1 MPDSFENSFQG
12 SKQNRYFPLLLA
24 AAIFFM
30 SLAIT
35 YVLWNGAQSVAKRNL
50 QTEFD
55 FRVQEMTDV
64 IVHRMA
70 AYEQVLLGTRGF
82 FTSSERVTRAE
93 FSSYVS
99 SLQLEELF
107 PGIQGVALSEL
118 IPKAKLNRHIALMRK
133 QGFPE
138 YTVNPY
144 GDREVYT
151 AITVIEPF
159 NEMNRRAFGFDMFS
173 EPTRRDAM
181 ERARDTGNAALSGK
195 VTLVQEGDEQA
206 QPGFLMYVPVY
217 KNGASVNSVE
227 LRRANIISWVYAP
240 FRMHDF
246 MEGLG
251 GTRSPDVQ
259 LSIYDGESFSPEA
272 CIYGCGRLG
281 FNSSLF
287 KTIAN
292 VDIAGHAWTMDFVST
307 PEFQKRMQ
315 SERPQFIAVSGTGL
329 SMLLALLVWLLATR
343 RNRAYALAH
352 EMTRQL
358 KESEFRWKYALEGA
372 GDGVWDWNRKQ
383 NTARVSKRW
392 KQMLGYED
400 HDIED
405 ELEVWGKLVH
415 PEEVRHVEEKWNCF
429 VEGKDQ
435 VLSTE
440 FRMRCKDGSWKW
452 IHSRGAAVNRDE
464 KGRVMRAIGTH
475 ADITARKDA
484 ERLELERTRALNEA
498 RDSLR
503 HAQKLEA
510 VGKLT
515 GGVAHDFNNVLQIIS
530 GNIQLLQFLLSGNKE
545 VEKRLQNM
553 LGAVDRGSKLSSQL
567 LAFARRQPLQPA
579 VVNLYAVIQN
589 MDDLLHRALGAS
601 IQLQVKACEGLWNTF
616 VDPSQLE
623 NVILNLVINARDA
636 MPEGGTLLIKLE
648 NTELKNKF
656 ANLPQEVAAGDYV
669 LLCICDTGTGMSP
682 EVLEQVFEPFFTTK
696 PAGEGTGLGLS
707 MAYGFVKQSG
717 GHIQIES
724 EVGKGTLIR
733 IYLPRSLQEA
743 MPRPAL
749 KTEPAA
755 GGRETILVVEDD
767 LDVQTTVIGMLKILG
782 YHVLAAENGDRALE
796 IIKSNPG
803 IDLLFSDVVM
813 PGALSAPELAKQA
826 RQIQPHIA
834 VLFTSGYTRNALV
847 SGGRLEE
854 GVQLLSKPYTH
865 TQLAQRIRQVLS
877 QQDRQNLGKKTAM
890 S

>member
-1 MPDSFENSFQG
+1 
-12 SKQNRYFPLLLA
+12 
-24 AAIFFM
+24 
-30 SLAIT
+30 
-35 YVLWNGAQSVAKRNL
+35 
-50 QTEFD
+50 
-55 FRVQEMTDV
+55 
-64 IVHRMA
+64 
-70 AYEQVLLGTRGF
+70 
-82 FTSSERVTRAE
+82 
-93 FSSYVS
+93 
-99 SLQLEELF
+99 
-107 PGIQGVALSEL
+107 
-118 IPKAKLNRHIALMRK
+118 
-133 QGFPE
+133 
-138 YTVNPY
+138 
-144 GDREVYT
+144 
-151 AITVIEPF
+151 
-159 NEMNRRAFGFDMFS
+159 
-173 EPTRRDAM
+173 
-181 ERARDTGNAALSGK
+181 
-195 VTLVQEGDEQA
+195 
-206 QPGFLMYVPVY
+206 
-217 KNGASVNSVE
+217 
-227 LRRANIISWVYAP
+227 
-240 FRMHDF
+240 
-246 MEGLG
+246 
-251 GTRSPDVQ
+251 
-259 LSIYDGESFSPEA
+259 
-272 CIYGCGRLG
+272 
-281 FNSSLF
+281 
-287 KTIAN
+287 
-292 VDIAGHAWTMDFVST
+292 
-307 PEFQKRMQ
+307 
-315 SERPQFIAVSGTGL
+315 
-329 SMLLALLVWLLATR
+329 
-343 RNRAYALAH
+343 
-352 EMTRQL
+352 
-358 KESEFRWKYALEGA
+358 
-372 GDGVWDWNRKQ
+372 
-383 NTARVSKRW
+383 
-392 KQMLGYED
+392 MLGYEE

-405 ELEVWGKLVH
+405 EIEVWGELVH
-415 PEEVRHVEEKWNCF
+415 PEDVRHVEEKWNCF

-440 FRMRCKDGSWKW
+440 FRMRCKDGGWKW

-464 KGRVMRAIGTH
+464 KGHVMRAIGTH
-475 ADITARKDA
+475 SDITVRKEA

-530 GNIQLLQFLLSGNKE
+530 GNIQLLQFLLSGNEE

-579 VVNLYAVIQN
+579 VVNLYTVMRN

-601 IQLQVKACEGLWNTF
+601 IQLQVKVCDGLWNTF

-636 MPEGGTLLIKLE
+636 MPDGGTLLIELE

-656 ANLPQEVAAGDYV
+656 SNLPQEVVAGDYV
-669 LLCICDTGTGMSP
+669 LLCISDTGTGMSP

-724 EVGKGTLIR
+724 EPGKGTIIR

-743 MPRPAL
+743 KPRPAL
-749 KTEPAA
+749 KTEQAT
-755 GGRETILVVEDD
+755 GGHETVLVVEDD
-767 LDVQTTVIGMLKILG
+767 LDVRTTVIGMLKILG
-782 YHVLAAENGDRALE
+782 YHVLAAESGDRALE
-796 IIKSNPG
+796 IIKNNPA

-890 S
+890 SRFNLTDR